1 MRGGQFMTQPTLFQ
15 QITSFFTNNW
25 CYIVAGLAILF
36 AVLYFIKP
44 TQVIAPVKEK
54 MCNSCPKRE
63 RQGVFSM

>member
-1 MRGGQFMTQPTLFQ
+1 MRGGQYFVAQPTLFQ
-15 QITSFFTNNW
+15 QIMSFFTANW

-36 AVLYFIKP
+36 VILYVTKP
-44 TQVIAPVKEK
+44 TQTPVKEK